1 MKHKLTLTITF
12 LSFAVV
18 CSAQP
23 LTLEAYRELTLKNN
37 GGLQQSEYEK
47 LAAEQTAK
55 YAFTK
60 YFPTVSAIGAVVS
73 TDFVP
78 GTSRSISTLP
88 NIFGLPSMVN
98 DSHGYG
104 LSALMATQVL
114 FAGGRIYNS
123 NQLAKAGSSVA
134 EQQFIIKRNE
144 VFLEGEKKFRRLIV
158 LEQKR
163 QTLIAYGNMVD
174 ALYKQVSQAKEMGIV
189 TGTDVLRVK
198 LKQAEIASLMSSL
211 QKGITLAR
219 KDFNIYAGLPTDAQ
233 SEVAVAEED
242 ITEPKYDLDDIPYRL
257 TLRPEYKLLEDNLKA
272 AKLERR
278 IKTGENM
285 PSLSVG
291 AAIDRV
297 DFHSTGNTYQNSI
310 GFAAV
315 SVPISDWWGGAHTIK
330 AYNLKQ
336 SAAQTKLDE
345 TADYLM
351 LDMESKYK
359 DFQQAYERVEVARL
373 GVEEAKANRSEIE
386 DGYNNGTE
394 KLADLLEAMAL
405 EQQSLDKLAE
415 ETASYFTSK
424 TAFENAIAVSR

>member
-12 LSFAVV
+12 LSFAIV

-123 NQLAKAGSSVA
+123 NQLAKAGRSVA

>member
-1 MKHKLTLTITF
+1 MKRKLTLTFTF
-12 LSFAVV
+12 LSFALF
-18 CSAQP
+18 CAAQP

-37 GGLQQSEYEK
+37 GGLQQAEYEK

-78 GTSRSISTLP
+78 GTSRAVSTLP

-114 FAGGRIYNS
+114 FAGGRIYNG
-123 NQLAKAGSSVA
+123 NQLAQTGSNA
-134 EQQFIIKRNE
+134 AKQRFIMKRDE

-158 LEQKR
+158 LDKKK
-163 QTLIAYGNMVD
+163 QTLTAYGNMVD
-174 ALYKQVSQAKEMGIV
+174 ALYRQVSQAKEMGLV
-189 TGTDVLRVK
+189 TRTDVLRVK

-211 QKGITLAR
+211 EKGITLAR
-219 KDFNIYAGLPTDAQ
+219 KDFNIYASLPADAQ
-233 SEVAVAEED
+233 SEIAAEEEE
-242 ITEPKYDLDDIPYRL
+242 ITQPKYDLDDIPYRL

-310 GFAAV
+310 GFAAL
-315 SVPISDWWGGAHTIK
+315 SVPISDWWGGAHSIK
-330 AYNLKQ
+330 EQRLKQ
-336 SAAQTKLDE
+336 RAAQTKLDE

-405 EQQSLDKLAE
+405 EQQSQDKLAE
-415 ETASYFTSK
+415 ETAAYFTSK
-424 TAFENAIAVSR
+424 TAFETAIAVAR

>member
-158 LEQKR
+158 FEQKR

>member
-233 SEVAVAEED
+233 SEVALAEED